1 MLIGFEGPGV
11 EEPARLSTP
20 VPDNIRSSKG
30 GGSADHCSS
39 GSSKER
45 AYCHPSFT
53 STRGCVKS
61 SVQSDLEVVVSRYEL
76 IPRANLTAKNDFSLQ
91 CRP

>member
-11 EEPARLSTP
+11 ELARLSTP

-61 SVQSDLEVVVSRYEL
+61 SVQSDLKVVFSRYEFDARSQ
-76 IPRANLTAKNDFSLQ
+76 PYSQK
-91 CRP
+91 